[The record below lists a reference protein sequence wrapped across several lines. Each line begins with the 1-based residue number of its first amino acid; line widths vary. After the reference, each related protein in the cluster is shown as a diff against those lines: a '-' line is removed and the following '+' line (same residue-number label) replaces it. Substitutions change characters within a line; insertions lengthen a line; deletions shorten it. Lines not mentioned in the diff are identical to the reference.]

1 MSPPPLDLHRVS
13 AGALAKYTEFA
24 DTLKP
29 DDIQRQHAAS
39 SNRFFRVY
47 LTQEQAG
54 AAKKMLGTVVKTPL
68 RARSDERITRT
79 GPGLWYAPPSIR
91 GTVTRD
97 EQKEL
102 NLSEEQKEALA
113 ELRARWRALRPGEDL
128 SREVQKKRVEQ
139 LIAEIDRAVVK
150 ILTSVQR
157 TRLEQ
162 LHYQRS
168 LPWFDY
174 SSELG
179 KALGVTEEQRQKYA
193 EASFAYSEAVARAV
207 LAAERPNDAT
217 SDLEAAAAKFNTAV
231 PGISHSPAAGPSQRV
246 CMGTGSSVK
255 PEGSGLR
262 GADSPSSNA
271 AL

>member
-1 MSPPPLDLHRVS
+1 MKLFEQLLSVAHFKRARELATQVVWDHRLTRMWSSDRGVSPPPLDLHRVS

-97 EQKEL
+97 ERKEL

-128 SREVQKKRVEQ
+128 SREVQKKE
-139 LIAEIDRAVVK
+139 
-150 ILTSVQR
+150 
-157 TRLEQ
+157 
-162 LHYQRS
+162 
-168 LPWFDY
+168 
-174 SSELG
+174 
-179 KALGVTEEQRQKYA
+179 
-193 EASFAYSEAVARAV
+193 
-207 LAAERPNDAT
+207 
-217 SDLEAAAAKFNTAV
+217 
-231 PGISHSPAAGPSQRV
+231 
-246 CMGTGSSVK
+246 
-255 PEGSGLR
+255 
-262 GADSPSSNA
+262 
-271 AL
+271 